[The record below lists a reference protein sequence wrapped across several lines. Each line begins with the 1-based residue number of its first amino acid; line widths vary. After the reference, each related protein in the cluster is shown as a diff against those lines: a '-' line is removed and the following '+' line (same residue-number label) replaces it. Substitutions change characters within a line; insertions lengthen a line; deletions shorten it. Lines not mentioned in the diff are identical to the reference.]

1 MNVIPK
7 EDYKR
12 IIDVLPILCV
22 DIAAQNSRGE
32 YLLVKRANP
41 PKKDHWWVIGGR
53 LFKGETLAGAAAR
66 KLKEEVGVVASELT
80 PIGYMELPVDDNP
93 FGGPVS
99 YHAVSV
105 VFRATIDDSEPVKL
119 DSQSSDWKWAA
130 ELPDDFPLT
139 PFDGANVE

>member
-1 MNVIPK
+1 LNSIPK
-7 EDYKR
+7 EEYKR
-12 IIDVLPILCV
+12 IIDELPILCV
-22 DIAAQNSRGE
+22 DIAAQNERGE

-53 LFKGETLAGAAAR
+53 VLKGETLAGAAAR
-66 KLKEEVGVVASELT
+66 KLKEEVGVTATELT

-93 FGGPVS
+93 FGGPAN

-105 VFRATIDDSEPVKL
+105 VFRATLADSENIAL

-130 ELPDDFPLT
+130 ELPSDFPLT
-139 PFDGANVE
+139 TFEDLV